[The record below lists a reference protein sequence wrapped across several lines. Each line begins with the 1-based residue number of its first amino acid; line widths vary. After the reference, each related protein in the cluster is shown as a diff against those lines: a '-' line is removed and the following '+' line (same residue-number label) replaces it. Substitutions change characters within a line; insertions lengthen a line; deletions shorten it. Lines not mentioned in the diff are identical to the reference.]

1 MIETRPLRRQVFS
14 LLALVFILT
23 SLTVAV
29 AVAGFMALHRPPK
42 GSHAILHRNIVFHFQ
57 GLAERIGQPP
67 DLAKAG
73 RLARDLH
80 LKLRIRGPEGAWD
93 SEPGLPGWQDFVPR
107 PIPPPD
113 EADDEGA
120 DTPSLQTGQIH
131 GFWATQVS
139 LGGTQYLFLLPG
151 GPDSGI
157 STSKVAFLIGLILLI
172 LLVSWLSVRMLLRPF
187 KLLVAGV
194 EALSA
199 GNLDYRIDT
208 GRRDDEFRSLGEAFN
223 LMAARVREM
232 VQARERLLLDVSHEL
247 RSPLTRLK
255 LALEMSPDTAG
266 RRAAAKAA
274 DDMGRLVTSLL
285 ETERLRSGKGA
296 LKRSKVS
303 LPGLAAHAARAL
315 KGAEPGLRL
324 ARPKGFPQVLA
335 DAERVE
341 MAVKNLIENGLKY
354 SAQQSRPV
362 EVDFSQGPGWAAV
375 TVRDHGVGIPEED
388 QPFVFDAFYRVD
400 PSRAK
405 HTGGYGLGL
414 SLCREVARAHGGSI
428 SLQSAPGAGTSV
440 TLRLPLIPPEQPA
453 LAESRTADQT

>member
-1 MIETRPLRRQVFS
+1 MIETRPLRRQIFS

-42 GSHAILHRNIVFHFQ
+42 GSHATLHRNIVFHFQ
-57 GLAERIGQPP
+57 GLAQRIGQPP
-67 DLAKAG
+67 DLAEAG

-80 LKLRIRGPEGAWD
+80 LKLRIRGPRVAWD
-93 SEPGLPGWQDFVPR
+93 SEPGLPGWQGLSAL
-107 PIPPPD
+107 IPPPPV
-113 EADDEGA
+113 EAEEEGA
-120 DTPSLQTGQIH
+120 DPPTVQTGQVQ
-131 GFWATQVS
+131 GYWALCVS
-139 LGGTQYLFLLPG
+139 QGPTQYLFLLPG
-151 GPDSGI
+151 SPDSGI
-157 STSKVAFLIGLILLI
+157 SSTKGAFLIGLILLI

-187 KLLVAGV
+187 NLLVAGV

-303 LPGLAAHAARAL
+303 LPSLAARVARSL
-315 KGAEPGLRL
+315 QGTGPGVRL

-341 MAVKNLIENGLKY
+341 MAIKNLIENGLKY

-362 EVDFSQGPGWAAV
+362 EVEFSQGPGWAAV
-375 TVRDHGVGIPEED
+375 SVRDHGVGIPQED
-388 QPFVFDAFYRVD
+388 QPYVFDAFYRVD

-428 SLQSAPGAGTSV
+428 SLQSTPGAGTSV
-440 TLRLPLIPPEQPA
+440 TLRLPLTPPSIPA
-453 LAESRTADQT
+453 